1 MKKLI
6 EGSMAVS
13 EMVKLCRPHVVA
25 AYPITPQT
33 HIVENLSQFV
43 ADGELKAEFLNVESE
58 FGAAS
63 VVLGA
68 SAAGARA
75 YSTTTAQGL
84 LLMAEVLF
92 NISGLRLPVV
102 ITCANRAISAPINI
116 WNDHSDAMVV
126 RDAGWVMLF
135 AEDNQEAADMHP
147 QAFKIGEDPNICLP
161 VMINMDGFI
170 LTHAFEPV
178 DIPDQ
183 AEIDAFLPS
192 YKPVQ
197 FLDVN
202 NPMTFGVLAEPQ
214 WYAETR
220 YKIQET
226 LEDVKPVI
234 EKVALDFRAKFG
246 RWHGGLIDTYRMD
259 DAERVFVAMGSLVG
273 TLKETVDDLRAKG
286 EKAGILK
293 IRSFRPFPKEKILEV
308 SGHVKDFIVLEKAFC
323 YGSGG
328 ILQEELK
335 GAFYGSRH
343 QPTVS
348 GFVLGL
354 GGRDIPPSSLRR
366 IYDLSKGKM
375 LQNQFVDLRADVVA
389 PKDSPFAL
397 RSH

>member
-6 EGSMAVS
+6 EGSMAVA
-13 EMVKLCRPHVVA
+13 EMVKLCRPHVIA

-43 ADGELKAEFLNVESE
+43 ADGEMNAQFLNVESE

-147 QAFKIGEDPNICLP
+147 QAFKIGEDSNICLP

-183 AEIDAFLPS
+183 ADVDAYLPM
-192 YKPVQ
+192 YKPAQ
-197 FLDVN
+197 FLDIN

-220 YKIQET
+220 YKIAET

-234 EKVALDFRAKFG
+234 EKAADDFKAKFG
-246 RWHGGLIDTYRMD
+246 RYYGGLIDTYRMD
-259 DAERVFVAMGSLVG
+259 DAERVFVAMGSIIG

-286 EKAGILK
+286 EKVGILK
-293 IRSFRPFPKEKILEV
+293 IRSYRPFPKEKILEV
-308 SGHVKDFIVLEKAFC
+308 SGNVKEMIVLEKAFS

-328 ILQEELK
+328 MLQEELR
-335 GAFYGSRH
+335 ACFYGARN
-343 QPTVS
+343 QPKIS

-354 GGRDIPPSSLRR
+354 GGRDVPPSTLKK
-366 IYDLSKGKM
+366 IYEHSKGKVIS
-375 LQNQFVDLRADVVA
+375 NEFVDLRQDVA
-389 PKDSPFAL
+389 PQGSPFAMKF
-397 RSH
+397 